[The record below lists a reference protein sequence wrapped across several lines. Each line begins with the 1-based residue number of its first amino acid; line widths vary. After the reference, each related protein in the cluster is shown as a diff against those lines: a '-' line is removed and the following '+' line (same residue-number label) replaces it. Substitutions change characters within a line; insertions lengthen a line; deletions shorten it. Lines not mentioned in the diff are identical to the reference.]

1 MNRRIQDLSTEDLL
15 ADLFCVSGKKL
26 YREKSCIGK
35 KAVSGK
41 SCIGQKLYQIK
52 RYIGKQIK
60 EFLTEEKKT

>member
-26 YREKSCIGK
+26 YREKSCIG
-35 KAVSGK
+35 
-41 SCIGQKLYQIK
+41 QKLYQIK